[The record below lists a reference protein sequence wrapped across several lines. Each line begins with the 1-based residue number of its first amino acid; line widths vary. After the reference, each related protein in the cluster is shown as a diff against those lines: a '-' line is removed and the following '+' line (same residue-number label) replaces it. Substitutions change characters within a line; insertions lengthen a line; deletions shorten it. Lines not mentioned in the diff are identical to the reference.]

1 MNLRRYKIILIITSF
16 IFLNG
21 FLTFIPLLGPGLT
34 IATSGNVYKASAQFI
49 IDTHIKKKTGKNSLA
64 HVKDEIEKQ
73 NIKQDFNADFKKLVE
88 TRVKIAHKKIIKQ
101 NKENYLNKDLR
112 NLVKKRIKIARKIL
126 GSKDINQ

>member
-1 MNLRRYKIILIITSF
+1 MNLRHYKIILIITSF

-112 NLVKKRIKIARKIL
+112 NLVKKRIKIARKL
-126 GSKDINQ
+126 LNREKINQ

>member
-64 HVKDEIEKQ
+64 HVKDEIEKK

>member
-1 MNLRRYKIILIITSF
+1 MNFRGYKIILILTSF

-49 IDTHIKKKTGKNSLA
+49 IDSHIKKKTGKNSLA
-64 HVKDEIEKQ
+64 HVKDEIDKQ

-101 NKENYLNKDLR
+101 NRENHLNKDLR
-112 NLVKKRIKIARKIL
+112 NLVNKRIKIVRKIL
-126 GSKDINQ
+126 NNKEINQ